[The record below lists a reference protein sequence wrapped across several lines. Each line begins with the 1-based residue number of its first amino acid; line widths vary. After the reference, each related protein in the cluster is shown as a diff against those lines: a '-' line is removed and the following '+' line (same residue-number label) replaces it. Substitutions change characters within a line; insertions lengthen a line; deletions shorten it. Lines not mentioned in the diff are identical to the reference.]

1 MAKYIYPVREYL
13 TITQGFKSSHVG
25 HDYGWRSGYSNQPIV
40 AIADGTVVAVVDGWG
55 NTYPSNRIYG
65 NYVIV
70 KHGGG
75 VYSLYGH
82 LAKGVYV
89 VKGQV
94 VKQGQV
100 LGYMGNTGYSMGQ
113 HLHFEYRAGGNSKA
127 YAQDPLKY
135 LECPATVKI
144 SDSSLYRSQIRVA
157 QSGIGTPV
165 ARDVTRDQIE
175 VCINNLNARNNAS
188 VNADRLGYM
197 TEGIYNVNLEQM
209 GGDYKWYEVE
219 PDVWIASSEGKW
231 TKFMPK
237 EAKPKLYLA
246 TVGPMTGG
254 DKDAV
259 VKLADER
266 SLPCEVKEAI

>member
-40 AIADGTVVAVVDGWG
+40 AIADGTVVAAVDGYG
-55 NTYPSNRIYG
+55 NTYPKSRIYG

-70 KHGGG
+70 KHSGG

-82 LAKGVYV
+82 LAKGLA
-89 VKGQV
+89 VKYGQT

-113 HLHFEYRAGGNSKA
+113 HLHFECRVGGNSKA
-127 YAQDPLKY
+127 YAKDPLKY
-135 LECPATVKI
+135 LECPKTVI
-144 SDSSLYRSQIRVA
+144 VSDSSYYRSQIKVA
-157 QSGIGTPV
+157 ESGIGTPV

-175 VCINNLNARNNAS
+175 VLINNLNARDNAS
-188 VNADRLGYM
+188 INSDRLGYM
-197 TEGIYNVNLEQM
+197 NKGIYNVNLEQT
-209 GGDYKWYEVE
+209 GGQYKWYEVE
-219 PDVWIASSEGKW
+219 PGVWFAANEGEW
-231 TKFMPK
+231 TKYLPK
-237 EAKPKLYLA
+237 EVKPKLYTA
-246 TVGPMTGG
+246 TVGPMTAG

-259 VKLADER
+259 VKLANER
-266 SLPCEVKEAI
+266 ALLCEVKEAG

>member
-1 MAKYIYPVREYL
+1 M
-13 TITQGFKSSHVG
+13 
-25 HDYGWRSGYSNQPIV
+25 
-40 AIADGTVVAVVDGWG
+40 AVVDGWG

-144 SDSSLYRSQIRVA
+144 SDSSLYRSQISGMVA
-157 QSGIGTPV
+157 V
-165 ARDVTRDQIE
+165 AAPRHAAHNKAGAVQQI
-175 VCINNLNARNNAS
+175 LQL
-188 VNADRLGYM
+188 RLC
-197 TEGIYNVNLEQM
+197 
-209 GGDYKWYEVE
+209 D
-219 PDVWIASSEGKW
+219 
-231 TKFMPK
+231 
-237 EAKPKLYLA
+237 
-246 TVGPMTGG
+246 
-254 DKDAV
+254 
-259 VKLADER
+259 
-266 SLPCEVKEAI
+266 